1 MLMFFLFLNVMLL
14 RKRQCYP
21 SVDAQQDDE
30 QGLYGVNDEH
40 EVEGVVL
47 LDAIE
52 DEHRLHGEMPWT
64 RSIGCRYDYS
74 YASHDEGHQSAH
86 QIEMARR
93 FKALEGEIIVQEVAQ
108 PDAQGEGDVE
118 RYVSHALQRDYSLP
132 ESVQRSF
139 HLIIYSQLLEQHVSQ
154 EEYGDAANG
163 GNQVSCG
170 CEVAQDA
177 VHARARLVEEVQE
190 DGNLHQEHQ
199 ACNK

>member
-52 DEHRLHGEMPWT
+52 DKHRLYCEMPWT

-139 HLIIYSQLLEQHVSQ
+139 HLIIYSQFLEQHVSQ
-154 EEYGDAANG
+154 EEYGDAADG
-163 GNQVSCG
+163 GNQVSGG
-170 CEVAQDA
+170 CEVAQYA
-177 VHARARLVEEVQE
+177 VHARARLVEEV
-190 DGNLHQEHQ
+190 
-199 ACNK
+199 